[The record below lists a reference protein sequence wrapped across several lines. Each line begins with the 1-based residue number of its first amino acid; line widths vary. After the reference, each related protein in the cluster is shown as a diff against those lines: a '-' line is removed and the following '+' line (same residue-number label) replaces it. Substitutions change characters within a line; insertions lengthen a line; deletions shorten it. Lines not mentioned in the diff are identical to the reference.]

1 MEEYERPELEIRIE
15 KHGISRFFP
24 SRFFPPL
31 DILPLKFKV
40 IVHNRRENTFKLHLH
55 CERDI
60 SGSGGIFTGTFVW
73 EGTLAPKEVLE
84 HTFALRLEPG
94 KYHFSVTTKT
104 EDGKEWG
111 EYKIQGL
118 SEFRVIDGRS
128 LVLGTAI
135 GLLISLALTLLLN
148 CV

>member
-1 MEEYERPELEIRIE
+1 MEEYERPELEIRI
-15 KHGISRFFP
+15 KRHGI

-40 IVHNRRENTFKLHLH
+40 IVYNRRENTFKLHLH

-60 SGSGGIFTGTFVW
+60 SGSGDIFTGTFVW
-73 EGTLAPKEVLE
+73 ERTLAPKEVLE

-111 EYKIQGL
+111 GYKIQGL

-128 LVLGTAI
+128 LVI
-135 GLLISLALTLLLN
+135 GLLISLALTLLLD